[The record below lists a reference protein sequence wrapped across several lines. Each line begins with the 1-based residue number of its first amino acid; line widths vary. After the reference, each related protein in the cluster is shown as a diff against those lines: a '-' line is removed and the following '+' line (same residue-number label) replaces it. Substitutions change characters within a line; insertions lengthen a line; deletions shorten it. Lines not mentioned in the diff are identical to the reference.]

1 MSCCGDQTK
10 HCPYL
15 NPPPSPDVHEA
26 SSTFRNGS
34 LTLIYEKYHPEKA
47 TAVFK
52 GSSKVVASL
61 ALLPNRRARR
71 GGRKRRSLNIA
82 RTNGQDTPLPFMLFK
97 GQNTLRAHKWRHG
110 KRSSTDDRQQA
121 TFVRANPG
129 QVGNVF
135 SQRDLPQI
143 CQRKNRWKL
152 MNRNSPDHSAAL
164 QPPPPFSPLKPRH
177 SYVPVPPRWE
187 PDHGTELLPNLFQ
200 AFSAAAP
207 GESWSLFRV
216 ALASHALPTDC
227 CAPSLR
233 CSPHSRAS
241 PVGGVDNCRCQTPR
255 YWPPYIAVVMV
266 HLFTRNR
273 P

>member
-135 SQRDLPQI
+135 SQLDLPQI

-164 QPPPPFSPLKPRH
+164 QPPPPF
-177 SYVPVPPRWE
+177 
-187 PDHGTELLPNLFQ
+187 LPI
-200 AFSAAAP
+200 
-207 GESWSLFRV
+207 E
-216 ALASHALPTDC
+216 
-227 CAPSLR
+227 APSLL
-233 CSPHSRAS
+233 CPSPTTLGARPRHRTASKPFPGLLCCRPRRILVAISSRSGQSCAADRLLCAVAS
-241 PVGGVDNCRCQTPR
+241 MLPTFSSQSSRRG
-255 YWPPYIAVVMV
+255 
-266 HLFTRNR
+266 
-273 P
+273 